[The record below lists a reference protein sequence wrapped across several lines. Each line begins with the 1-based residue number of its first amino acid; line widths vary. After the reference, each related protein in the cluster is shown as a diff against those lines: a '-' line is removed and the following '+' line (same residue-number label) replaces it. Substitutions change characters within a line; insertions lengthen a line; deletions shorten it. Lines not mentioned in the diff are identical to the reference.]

1 MISLSTVI
9 PLAGFLSD
17 TLTLAYS
24 NLSSLPAWIIV
35 RQTSCSIPFLHFISA
50 TEFVQ
55 VSLSCKVDWATM
67 FICFAR
73 RQFLSPHDR
82 QLVRSDVQ
90 SRTSA
95 GAKCLSSSQRCLTCR
110 VLFSS
115 AWPIHGSSFHV
126 QTILCQLDVVLS
138 FTCQIQDVHN
148 ENNPRCCRHASCL
161 PSPCLSCHDG

>member
-1 MISLSTVI
+1 M
-9 PLAGFLSD
+9 
-17 TLTLAYS
+17 
-24 NLSSLPAWIIV
+24 IV

-73 RQFLSPHDR
+73 RQFLSPQDR

-95 GAKCLSSSQRCLTCR
+95 GAECLSFSQRCLTCR

-115 AWPIHGSSFHV
+115 ACPIHGSSFHV
-126 QTILCQLDVVLS
+126 QTIMCQLDVVLS
-138 FTCQIQDVHN
+138 FTCQFKTCIMKIITVAADILVASHLLACLVTMV
-148 ENNPRCCRHASCL
+148 EHRSVGRCNGRRE
-161 PSPCLSCHDG
+161 